1 MFPNLE
7 QKIGEGD
14 DAIDYGEQF
23 KLMSNEERYMSVMEY
38 SGTRVPFL
46 QGGISNSFSYNRFTL
61 SVNLAYSIGS
71 KIRLLKVYPNVSGAN
86 STLAPSPMEN
96 ARKEFLNRWRKPG
109 DEQHT
114 NIPGVLGNTE
124 FMLTVGATGPW
135 WTKSAYNETVDRKK
149 IAENIWQMYDYSN
162 ARVVSGNYL
171 KIQNISIRYNLPDA
185 ICKKIHMKSAY
196 VSLTGTNL
204 HTFCN
209 KKLKGQDPTTQSGSA
224 STISM
229 SLRPT
234 YSFSLNVSF

>member
-1 MFPNLE
+1 
-7 QKIGEGD
+7 
-14 DAIDYGEQF
+14 
-23 KLMSNEERYMSVMEY
+23 
-38 SGTRVPFL
+38 
-46 QGGISNSFSYNRFTL
+46 
-61 SVNLAYSIGS
+61 
-71 KIRLLKVYPNVSGAN
+71 
-86 STLAPSPMEN
+86 MEN
-96 ARKEFLNRWRKPG
+96 VRKEFLKRWRKPG
-109 DEQHT
+109 DEEHT
-114 NIPGVLGNTE
+114 NIPGILGHAD
-124 FMLTVGATGPW
+124 FMATVGPLSPW
-135 WTKSAYNETVDRKK
+135 WITGAYNESVDRKK
-149 IAENIWQMYDYSN
+149 IAENIWQMYDYSD

-171 KIQNISIRYNLPDA
+171 KIQNISLRYNLPDA